1 MTAGEPRLQPA
12 TLEWREGEPWSTDF
26 GDVYFSSAD
35 GLAETRHVFLNH
47 NGLPER
53 FQTLAPGAA
62 FVIGE
67 TGFGTG
73 LNFLVTVAAWLEHA
87 PTHAQLHYVSV
98 EKFPLRPEDLRLAL
112 GRWPELAPLVDALLA
127 RYPVLVPGFHRLVF
141 ADWRVQLT
149 LLLGDA
155 TTELAALDGRID
167 AWYLDGF
174 APSRNPELWQPAL
187 FQELARLSHAG
198 TTFATFT
205 VANAVRSGLSE
216 AGFAVE
222 KVPGCG
228 QKREILTGRFTG
240 QTAPAA
246 ETPPWFL
253 PPSPQTQR
261 QIAVIG
267 AGIAGCAA
275 ARVLAERGF
284 QVTVLDPHGPGRL
297 TSGNPAAILFP
308 KLPPAAEA
316 HDHFQLHS
324 YLYTLRR
331 LHEPGFRDCF
341 HDCGVLQLLDRRAP
355 ARERRDEANAWPTEL
370 VRLLTAEAASDHA
383 KLPLDQDALHFPGA
397 GWLEATRFCETLLSH
412 PQITSIQAQVA
423 DLVRAG
429 ERWHLRNEAGESITV
444 SSLVLLANALDAL
457 RLRPGLG
464 PLQAVRGQ
472 ITRLP
477 VRPESAGLRT
487 VLCGNSYFAPAH
499 AGEHCVGA
507 TFQPNRTDLAEQ
519 AEDDAA
525 NIAELESCLPALN
538 GLWNAA
544 DPAVTGRAG
553 LRAQSLDYL
562 PLIGGVPDQNWMQA
576 HYAGLRDGKVRD
588 YPPLQFEPGLYA
600 SIAHGSK
607 GFTNAWLAAE
617 LLADLILGT
626 PRPLPRATVSA
637 LHPARNA
644 IRQLKRRQ
652 R

>member
-1 MTAGEPRLQPA
+1 MPTEPLTPA
-12 TLEWREGEPWSTDF
+12 TVKWRAGEPWSSQF
-26 GDVYFSSAD
+26 EDVYFSSAD
-35 GLAETRHVFLNH
+35 GLAETQHVFLHH
-47 NGLPER
+47 NDLPER
-53 FQTLAPGAA
+53 FRVLANGSD

-73 LNFLVTVAAWLEHA
+73 LNFLATVATWLEHA
-87 PTHAQLHYVSV
+87 PAGTQLHYVSV
-98 EKFPLRPEDLRLAL
+98 EKFPLHRDDLRHAL
-112 GRWPELAPLVDALLA
+112 TRWPELAPLAEPFLA
-127 RYPVLVPGFHRLVF
+127 RYPVLLPGYHRLVF
-141 ADWRVQLT
+141 SDWGVRLT
-149 LLLGDA
+149 LLFGDA

-187 FQELARLSHAG
+187 FRELARLSHAG

-205 VANAVRSGLSE
+205 AAGAVRRGLSE

-222 KVPGCG
+222 KVPGHG
-228 QKREILTGRFTG
+228 QKREMLTGRYLGT
-240 QTAPAA
+240 TNPVAD
-246 ETPPWFL
+246 TPPWFIA
-253 PPSPQTQR
+253 PPGQTAR
-261 QIAVIG
+261 EIAIIG
-267 AGIAGCAA
+267 AGIAGCAV

-284 QVTVLDPHGPGRL
+284 RVTVLDPAGPGRL

-308 KLPPAAEA
+308 KLPPLAEA

-331 LHEPGFRDCF
+331 LAEPAFQPYY
-341 HDCGVLQLLDRRAP
+341 HACGVLQLLDRRGP
-355 ARERRDEANAWPTEL
+355 ARERRDEAEDWPAEL
-370 VRLLTAEAASDHA
+370 VHLLTAAQASETA
-383 KLPLDQDALHFPGA
+383 NLPLDQDTLHFPGA
-397 GWLEATRFCETLLSH
+397 GWLEATRYCEALLAH
-412 PQITSIQAQVA
+412 PHIALVTARVAELIREDTHWQLRGDGGAVITQAP
-423 DLVRAG
+423 
-429 ERWHLRNEAGESITV
+429 
-444 SSLVLLANALDAL
+444 LVLLANAFDAL

-477 VRPESAGLRT
+477 VRPESAGLKT
-487 VLCGNSYFAPAH
+487 VLCGSSYFAPAH
-499 AGEHCVGA
+499 SGEHCVGA

-525 NIAELESCLPALN
+525 NIAELEACLPALA
-538 GLWNAA
+538 GLWSTN

-553 LRAQSLDYL
+553 LRTQSLDYL
-562 PLIGGVPDQNWMQA
+562 PLIGGVPDDTWMQT
-576 HYAGLRDGKVRD
+576 HYTGLRDGKVQD

-600 SIAHGSK
+600 SLAHGSK

-617 LLADLILGT
+617 LLADLIQDT
-626 PRPLPRATVSA
+626 PRPLPRSTVTA

>member
-1 MTAGEPRLQPA
+1 MTRGEPRLQAA
-12 TLEWREGEPWSTDF
+12 TLEWRAGEPWSPEF

-35 GLAETRHVFLNH
+35 GLAETRHVFLHH

-53 FQTLAPGAA
+53 FQSLAPGST

-73 LNFLVTVAAWLEHA
+73 LNFLATVAAWREQA
-87 PTHAQLHYVSV
+87 PPGTQLHYVSV
-98 EKFPLRPEDLRLAL
+98 EKFPLRPEDLRRALA
-112 GRWPELAPLVDALLA
+112 RWPELAPLAEALSA

-141 ADWRVQLT
+141 TDWRVQLT

-155 TTELAALDGRID
+155 STELAALDGHVD

-187 FQELARLSHAG
+187 FRELARLSHSG
-198 TTFATFT
+198 TTFTTFT
-205 VANAVRSGLSE
+205 VAGVVRRGLS
-216 AGFAVE
+216 ATGFAVE
-222 KVPGCG
+222 KLPGCG
-228 QKREILTGRFTG
+228 QKQEMLSGRFTG
-240 QTAPAA
+240 QNAPNTEA
-246 ETPPWFL
+246 PPWFVT
-253 PPSPQTQR
+253 PPPQTQR

-267 AGIAGCAA
+267 AGIAGCSA

-316 HDHFQLHS
+316 HDHFPLHS

-331 LHEPGFRDCF
+331 LQEPGFRDCF
-341 HDCGVLQLLDRRAP
+341 HACGVLQLLDRRPP
-355 ARERRDEANAWPTEL
+355 ARERRDEAEQWPAEL
-370 VRLLTAEAASDHA
+370 VQLVSAEAASQQA
-383 KLPLDQDALHFPGA
+383 NLALDQDALHFPGA
-397 GWLEATRFCETLLSH
+397 GWLEATRFCETLLNH
-412 PQITSIQAQVA
+412 PQITFLKAQVA
-423 DLVRAG
+423 DLVRADGSWQLRSETG
-429 ERWHLRNEAGESITV
+429 ELITT
-444 SSLVLLANALDAL
+444 SPLVLLANALDAL

-477 VRPESAGLRT
+477 LRPASAGLKT
-487 VLCGNSYFAPAH
+487 VLCGSSYFAPAH

-507 TFQPNRTDLAEQ
+507 TFQPNRMDLAEQ

-525 NIAELESCLPALN
+525 NIAELEACLPALA
-538 GLWNAA
+538 GLWSAD

-562 PLIGGVPDQNWMQA
+562 PLIGGVPDEAWMQA
-576 HYAGLRDGKVRD
+576 HYAGLRDGKLRD

-600 SIAHGSK
+600 SLAHGSK

-617 LLADLILGT
+617 LLADLIQGT
-626 PRPLPRATVSA
+626 PRPLPHATVTA